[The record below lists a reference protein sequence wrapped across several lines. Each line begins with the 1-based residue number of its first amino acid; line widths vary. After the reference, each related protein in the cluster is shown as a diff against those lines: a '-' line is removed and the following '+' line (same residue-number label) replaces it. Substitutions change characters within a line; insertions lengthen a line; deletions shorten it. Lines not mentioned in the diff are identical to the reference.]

1 MKRILASAALA
12 AALLTGPFLAAPASA
27 EPLCDK
33 LGFAGLLAKCNRE
46 TLPPITLAS
55 GKPLAEGP
63 LNLQSGG
70 YYKIDIVSDG
80 SAELAIWGPA
90 FFRAVWINEVVINDL
105 EIRPLGIDSFEFDD
119 LTKQKVA
126 KIHPESVEFSS
137 VQDYDS
143 ELYLLALQAAGVPV
157 EIPEEPVNWVFQDF
171 DEDVDIVRAAAELGI
186 TVQELS
192 AQLGGL
198 GPDLQALQ
206 DGVVKR
212 EVFLLN
218 FAQAVCDLNI
228 GITGACGGTAGSVP
242 TGLPGFP

>member
-119 LTKQKVA
+119 EGTIHLSFVA
-126 KIHPESVEFSS
+126 IKPGRYELKIPGTSGET
-137 VQDYDS
+137 QR
-143 ELYLLALQAAGVPV
+143 V
-157 EIPEEPVNWVFQDF
+157 EITIQ
-171 DEDVDIVRAAAELGI
+171 
-186 TVQELS
+186 
-192 AQLGGL
+192 
-198 GPDLQALQ
+198 
-206 DGVVKR
+206 
-212 EVFLLN
+212 
-218 FAQAVCDLNI
+218 
-228 GITGACGGTAGSVP
+228 
-242 TGLPGFP
+242 